1 MENDMTDRTTI
12 KVTLTSGT
20 ELVLGTDTGGSLLP
34 EDFREYLS
42 ESYGT
47 FIPLTL
53 INGHEV
59 YITTDKIERFESCP
73 VPRQGGT
80 TVGGKRYPGKYVDEE

>member
-1 MENDMTDRTTI
+1 MTDRTTI

-20 ELVLGTDTGGSLLP
+20 ELVLGTSTGGSLLP
-34 EDFREYLS
+34 EDFQEYLS
-42 ESYGT
+42 EGSDA

-53 INGHEV
+53 INEHEV
-59 YITTDKIERFESCP
+59 HVAVDKIERFESCD

-80 TVGGKRYPGKYVDEE
+80 TVGGKRTPGKYVDEE

>member
-1 MENDMTDRTTI
+1 MADRTTI

-20 ELVLGTDTGGSLLP
+20 ELVLGTSTGGSLLL
-34 EDFREYLS
+34 EDFQEYLS
-42 ESYGT
+42 ECYDT

-53 INGHEV
+53 LKGHEV
-59 YITTDKIERFESCP
+59 YVAVDKIERFESCP

-80 TVGGKRYPGKYVDEE
+80 TVGGKRHPGKYVDEE